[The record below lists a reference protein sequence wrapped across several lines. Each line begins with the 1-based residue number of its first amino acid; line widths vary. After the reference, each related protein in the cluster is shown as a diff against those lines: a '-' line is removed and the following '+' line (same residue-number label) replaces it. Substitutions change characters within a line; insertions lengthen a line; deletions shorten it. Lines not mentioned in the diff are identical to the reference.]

1 MQPSPQL
8 RNRVKEVKRLKA
20 SEVSANPK
28 NFRLHNDH
36 QRQQFRSILGEVGF
50 SGVSL
55 AYHSQRNGGA
65 LTLLDGHMR
74 NEMTPPD
81 FESDYAI
88 LDVDDAE
95 ADKIL
100 LSFDWLGSLATI
112 DEAKIRELTA
122 EVDMQTE
129 AAKATVAE
137 LTAKFAE
144 PVAPETFPEYDEDV
158 ATDHTCPKCGYKWS
172 GSTE

>member
-1 MQPSPQL
+1 MQSL
-8 RNRVKEVKRLKA
+8 RNRVKEVRRLKA

-55 AYHSQRNGGA
+55 AYYSARNGGR

-74 NEMTPPD
+74 NEEVAPD
-81 FESDYAI
+81 FESDFAI
-88 LDVDDAE
+88 LDVNDEE

-100 LSFDWLGSLATI
+100 LSFDWIGSLATI
-112 DEAKIRELTA
+112 DEEKIRQLTA
-122 EVDMQTE
+122 EITTQTE
-129 AAKATVAE
+129 AAKATVA
-137 LTAKFAE
+137 AIVQRYAE
-144 PVAPETFPEYDEDV
+144 EVAPETFPEYNEDV
-158 ATDHTCPKCGYKWS
+158 ATDHQCPKCGYKWS